1 MAPPS
6 DDRVAD
12 HHLIVCT
19 TCSRTG
25 DACKPGLALIRALQ
39 RPAAACSATLPDGFR
54 VAGTACM
61 SGCAHPCTV
70 AFVAD
75 GKTSY
80 LFGDIDPDVDVE
92 ALLDFA
98 ALYHGRQDGATRW
111 AERPDAIRRKILG
124 RIPCALIV
132 AEAGAAGLQ

>member
-1 MAPPS
+1 MAS
-6 DDRVAD
+6 RNDSTTD

-19 TCSRTG
+19 TCTRTNG
-25 DACKPGLALIRALQ
+25 DCKPGMALISALQ
-39 RPAAACSATLPDGFR
+39 ALASACGVALPEGFR
-54 VAGTACM
+54 VAGTVCM
-61 SGCAHPCTV
+61 SGCSHPCTV

-80 LFGDIDPDVDVE
+80 LFGDIDPVADVD
-92 ALLDFA
+92 ALLEFA
-98 ALYHGRQDGATRW
+98 ALYQARADGATRW

-132 AEAGAAGLQ
+132 AENSTAAVQ